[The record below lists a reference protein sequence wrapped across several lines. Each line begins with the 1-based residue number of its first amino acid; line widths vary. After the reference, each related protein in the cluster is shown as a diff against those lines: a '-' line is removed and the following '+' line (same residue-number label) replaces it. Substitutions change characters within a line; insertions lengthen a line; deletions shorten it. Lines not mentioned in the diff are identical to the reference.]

1 MTRFPRLAT
10 LALTLLL
17 LAGCAGQRAFRAAGE
32 LAEQKQYEAA
42 LDQYRAALAADPNN
56 AEFRLTYL
64 KARDQAVAQWL
75 AEADKAQASGRSGEA
90 TPLYM
95 RVLRADENNPR
106 AIRGLRTME
115 RDNRHAQY
123 VAEAQSAYSQ
133 GDLDGAQA
141 RLRIVLSENP
151 AYPSAIELNGQ
162 IEQRRSQPRGAS
174 EQRLSEAFRKPIS
187 IEFRDAQL
195 RQVFEVISRASG
207 LNFVLDKE
215 VRGDQRTTLFL
226 RNTTVA
232 NALALTLLTNQLE
245 QRVLDSSS
253 VLIFPST
260 TQKLRDYQAL
270 AVKTFML
277 ANGDAKNVANTLRTI
292 LKTRDVVV
300 DEKQNML
307 IVRDTPESLRMAEKL
322 IALHDQAP
330 PEVMLEVEILE
341 VQHNRLTQL
350 GIQYPAKASLSP
362 LAKDGKTLTL
372 DDLIGM
378 GRAGIGVTIDP
389 LVINANRT
397 VSDVRVLANPRIR
410 VLNREKARIVV
421 GQKVPNL
428 TNTAT
433 STGFV
438 AGSVSYLDVGL
449 KLEVEPTVSPDGEVT
464 IKMTLEVSNI
474 IDRTQQKDGT
484 TLYQLGTRN
493 ADTMLRLH
501 DGENQVLAGLIND
514 SQTSGGNRIPGLGD
528 IPGLDRVFGSKSDDS
543 QQSEVVLSI
552 TPHIVRPA
560 SRPQARDAE
569 FEAGTE
575 SSMKP
580 LSLGDIPAPAG
591 NSGPVVPPPPPS
603 APAATPAPQ
612 TVAPSVPSPPSPP
625 AAMPAP
631 PPATPAAPSA
641 SPTARAGDGRLAL
654 RSSRR
659 LAAPPALS
667 PAPAE
672 PPVREYRVALVG
684 GKSPEQ

>member
-1 MTRFPRLAT
+1 MTRLSRIRAAS
-10 LALTLLL
+10 ALVLLL
-17 LAGCAGQRAFRAAGE
+17 LAGCAGQKAFRAGGE
-32 LAEQKQYEAA
+32 LIEQKQYEAA
-42 LDQYRAALAADPNN
+42 LEQYRAAIAADPNN

-75 AEADKAQASGRSGEA
+75 AEAERAQAAGRSGEA
-90 TPLYM
+90 APLFM
-95 RVLRADENNPR
+95 QVLRADEKNAR
-106 AIRGLRTME
+106 AIRGLRAME

-162 IEQRRSQPRGAS
+162 IEQRRAQPRGAS
-174 EQRLSEAFRKPIS
+174 EQRLAEAFRKPIS

-215 VRGDQRTTLFL
+215 VRGDQRTTIFL
-226 RNTTVA
+226 RNSTVA

-270 AVKTFML
+270 AVKTFVL

-307 IVRDTPESLRMAEKL
+307 IVRDTPEALRMAEKL
-322 IALHDQAP
+322 ITLHDQAP

-341 VQHNRLTQL
+341 VQRNRLLKL
-350 GIQYPAKASLSP
+350 GIEYPGRASLTP
-362 LAKDGKTLTL
+362 LASDGKTLTL
-372 DDLIGM
+372 ADLLDLGSHN
-378 GRAGIGVTIDP
+378 IGVTIDP
-389 LVINANRT
+389 LAINANRT

-410 VLNREKARIVV
+410 VLNREKAKIVV
-421 GQKVPNL
+421 GQKVPTI

-449 KLEVEPTVSPDGEVT
+449 KLEVEPNVSPDGEVT
-464 IKMTLEVSNI
+464 IKMGLEVSNI
-474 IDRTQQKDGT
+474 LDRIQQKDGT
-484 TLYQLGTRN
+484 TVYQLGTRN
-493 ADTMLRLH
+493 ADTILRLH

-514 SQTSGGNRIPGLGD
+514 SQTSGGSHIPGLGD
-528 IPGLDRVFGSKSDDS
+528 IPGLDRVFGSKTDDS

-552 TPHIVRPA
+552 TPRIVRPA
-560 SRPQARDAE
+560 VRPSVRDAE

-575 SSMKP
+575 ASLKP
-580 LSLGDIPAPAG
+580 LSLGDIPAPTQQG
-591 NSGPVVPPPPPS
+591 SPNNVPPPPPNNPPPPPPQ
-603 APAATPAPQ
+603 APAAPAAASPAAPAA
-612 TVAPSVPSPPSPP
+612 VAPS
-625 AAMPAP
+625 
-631 PPATPAAPSA
+631 
-641 SPTARAGDGRLAL
+641 ARHGDGRLAL
-654 RSSRR
+654 RSSVQ
-659 LAAPPALS
+659 LSQPPAAR
-667 PAPAE
+667 PADEAPSH
-672 PPVREYRVALVG
+672 EYRFALAG
-684 GKSPEQ
+684 DALPQR

>member
-1 MTRFPRLAT
+1 MNNRFPRWTAA
-10 LALTLLL
+10 LALSALL
-17 LAGCAGQRAFRAAGE
+17 LAGCAGQKAFRAGSE

-42 LDQYRAALAADPNN
+42 LEQYRAALAADPNN
-56 AEFRLTYL
+56 AEYRLTYL
-64 KARDQAVAQWL
+64 KARDQAVALWL
-75 AEADKAQASGRSGEA
+75 ADAERAQAAGRSGEA
-90 TPLYM
+90 APLFM

-106 AIRGLRTME
+106 AIRGLRAME

-123 VAEAQSAYSQ
+123 VAEAQSAFSQ
-133 GDLDGAQA
+133 GDLEGAQA

-151 AYPSAIELNGQ
+151 GYPSAIELNGQ
-162 IEQRRSQPRGAS
+162 IEQRRAQPRGAS

-207 LNFVLDKE
+207 LNFVLDRE

-232 NALALTLLTNQLE
+232 NALSMTLLTNQLE

-253 VLIFPST
+253 VLIFPAT

-270 AVKTFML
+270 SVKTFVL

-292 LKTRDVVV
+292 LKSKDIVV
-300 DEKQNML
+300 DDKQNML
-307 IVRDTPESLRMAEKL
+307 IVRDTPEALRMAEKL

-341 VQHNRLTQL
+341 VQRTRLTQL
-350 GIQYPAKASLSP
+350 GIQYPGKASLTP
-362 LAKDGKTLTL
+362 LASDGKTLTL
-372 DDLIGM
+372 NDLLHLNGDSIG
-378 GRAGIGVTIDP
+378 ATIDP

-410 VLNREKARIVV
+410 VLNREKAKIVV

-438 AGSVSYLDVGL
+438 AGSVTYLDVGL

-464 IKMTLEVSNI
+464 IKMALEVSNI

-514 SQTSGGNRIPGLGD
+514 SQTSGGSRIPGLGD
-528 IPGLDRVFGSKSDDS
+528 IPGLDRVFGSKTDDS

-575 SSMKP
+575 GSVKP
-580 LSLGDIPAPAG
+580 LGFGDIPATPA
-591 NSGPVVPPPPPS
+591 NNGPVVPPPPPS
-603 APAATPAPQ
+603 APAAPAATPTPAPAA
-612 TVAPSVPSPPSPP
+612 TAP
-625 AAMPAP
+625 AAAP
-631 PPATPAAPSA
+631 N
-641 SPTARAGDGRLAL
+641 ARSGDGRLAL
-654 RSSRR
+654 RSSLM
-659 LAAPPALS
+659 LAAPPAIT
-667 PAPAE
+667 PAGTE
-672 PPVREYRVALVG
+672 PPVREYRFALG
-684 GKSPEQ
+684 NAPAP